1 MLSMTDRWPLLVLDE
16 PTAGLDAGGVAR
28 LVTDLERMSQTE
40 RAIALITHD
49 MDLALRLCPRC
60 VVVGDG
66 RLLSEGPT
74 RKLLSDSSLLAR
86 SGLAEPSRAAAARW
100 LTRVSQCSKDLNPL
114 TKLAVSLTWLMSSM
128 LVIDGRF
135 QIACILLPSAALI
148 LLNLHVTLSCLR

>member
-1 MLSMTDRWPLLVLDE
+1 M
-16 PTAGLDAGGVAR
+16 AR

-49 MDLALRLCPRC
+49 MDLALCLCPKC

-86 SGLAEPSRAAAARW
+86 SGLAEPS
-100 LTRVSQCSKDLNPL
+100 
-114 TKLAVSLTWLMSSM
+114 
-128 LVIDGRF
+128 
-135 QIACILLPSAALI
+135 ALRP
-148 LLNLHVTLSCLR
+148 HVG